1 MADRL
6 GQEKDNKRSKTLL
19 TVAVVLV
26 VLNVLLFFLVPTQ
39 KNISY
44 DEDAVIYSVSD
55 ERYEKPC
62 HVTLTGTLTQSVL
75 LKDVFEGSLYITDVP
90 GLEDNM
96 TIRLTRQNGA
106 WAGHIYD
113 WAGQIISTG
122 VWDVEATKDFEHVTI
137 AFATTYERTGSQVQA
152 SFDRGS
158 ATFLSLGAPNRAFAL
173 RQLQEL
179 ILKQN

>member
-39 KNISY
+39 KTISY

-106 WAGHIYD
+106 WAIFTTGRGRSSQPASGMWRRRRIL
-113 WAGQIISTG
+113 STSPSPLPQ
-122 VWDVEATKDFEHVTI
+122 
-137 AFATTYERTGSQVQA
+137 RM
-152 SFDRGS
+152 
-158 ATFLSLGAPNRAFAL
+158 
-173 RQLQEL
+173 
-179 ILKQN
+179 

>member
-39 KNISY
+39 KTISY

-55 ERYEKPC
+55 ENYEKPC

-90 GLEDNM
+90 GLEENM

-106 WAGHIYD
+106 WE
-113 WAGQIISTG
+113 GQIISTS

-158 ATFLSLGAPNRAFAL
+158 ATFLSLGAPNRAYVL

>member
-6 GQEKDNKRSKTLL
+6 GQEKDNKRSKKLL

-39 KNISY
+39 KTISY

-55 ERYEKPC
+55 ENYEKPC

-90 GLEDNM
+90 GLEENM

-106 WAGHIYD
+106 WEGHIYD

-158 ATFLSLGAPNRAFAL
+158 ATFLSLGAPNRAYAL

>member
-39 KNISY
+39 KTVSY

-55 ERYEKPC
+55 EHYEKPC

-106 WAGHIYD
+106 WEGYIYD

-122 VWDVEATKDFEHVTI
+122 VWDVEATKDFKHVTI

-158 ATFLSLGAPNRAFAL
+158 ATFLSLGAPNRAYAL

>member
-1 MADRL
+1 
-6 GQEKDNKRSKTLL
+6 
-19 TVAVVLV
+19 
-26 VLNVLLFFLVPTQ
+26 
-39 KNISY
+39 
-44 DEDAVIYSVSD
+44 
-55 ERYEKPC
+55 
-62 HVTLTGTLTQSVL
+62 
-75 LKDVFEGSLYITDVP
+75 
-90 GLEDNM
+90 M

-106 WAGHIYD
+106 WEGYIYD

-158 ATFLSLGAPNRAFAL
+158 ATFLSLGAPNRAYAL

>member
-1 MADRL
+1 M
-6 GQEKDNKRSKTLL
+6 
-19 TVAVVLV
+19 
-26 VLNVLLFFLVPTQ
+26 
-39 KNISY
+39 
-44 DEDAVIYSVSD
+44 
-55 ERYEKPC
+55 
-62 HVTLTGTLTQSVL
+62 L

-90 GLEDNM
+90 GLEENM
-96 TIRLTRQNGA
+96 TIRLTRQNGV
-106 WAGHIYD
+106 

-137 AFATTYERTGSQVQA
+137 AFASTYERTGSQVQA

-158 ATFLSLGAPNRAFAL
+158 ATFLSLGAPNRAYAL

>member
-55 ERYEKPC
+55 EHYEKPC

-90 GLEDNM
+90 GLEENM
-96 TIRLTRQNGA
+96 TIRLTRKQLLMKNLVEFRP
-106 WAGHIYD
+106 AGEIK
-113 WAGQIISTG
+113 W
-122 VWDVEATKDFEHVTI
+122 KTI
-137 AFATTYERTGSQVQA
+137 VSG
-152 SFDRGS
+152 GS
-158 ATFLSLGAPNRAFAL
+158 ADRNHTSC
-173 RQLQEL
+173 
-179 ILKQN
+179 